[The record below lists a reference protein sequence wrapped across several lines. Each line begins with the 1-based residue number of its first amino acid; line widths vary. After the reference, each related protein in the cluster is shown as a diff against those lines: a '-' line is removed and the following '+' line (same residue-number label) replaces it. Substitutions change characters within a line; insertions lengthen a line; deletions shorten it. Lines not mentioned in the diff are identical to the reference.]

1 MSRVN
6 DLAGLREQIQA
17 GQRNRME
24 FVGNLA
30 RSGAEMKRANQAEN
44 KQRRRNLLETLM
56 AFVINLTR
64 SGVELRTANQAENQ
78 ERRHNLL
85 GTLAANEGRRRQEAW
100 RLQNARAEFV
110 TNLARSGAEM
120 KMANQAENAAAHAAW
135 LGTRT
140 MAAVSAK
147 RGGKWFGRAEAE

>member
-17 GQRNRME
+17 GQRNRTE

-30 RSGAEMKRANQAEN
+30 RSGAEMKRANQVEN

-64 SGVELRTANQAENQ
+64 SGVELRTANQAENK
-78 ERRHNLL
+78 ERRHNFL
-85 GTLAANEGRRRQEAW
+85 GTLSANEARRRQEAW

-120 KMANQAENAAAHAAW
+120 KMANQAENAAAQAAW
-135 LGTRT
+135 FGRST
-140 MAAVSAK
+140 MKAASAK
-147 RGGKWFGRAEAE
+147 RGGKWFGEAA

>member
-110 TNLARSGAEM
+110 TNLARSGAKM
-120 KMANQAENAAAHAAW
+120 KMANQAENVADQAAW
-135 LGTRT
+135 FGRSA
-140 MAAVSAK
+140 MKAASAK
-147 RGGKWFGRAEAE
+147 RGGKWFGEAA

>member
-6 DLAGLREQIQA
+6 ELAGLREQIQA

-44 KQRRRNLLETLM
+44 K
-56 AFVINLTR
+56 
-64 SGVELRTANQAENQ
+64 

-85 GTLAANEGRRRQEAW
+85 GTLVTNEGSRRLKAW
-100 RLQNARAEFV
+100 QLQNARAEFV
-110 TNLARSGAEM
+110 TNLARTVAELTR
-120 KMANQAENAAAHAAW
+120 ANQAENAAAHAAW
-135 LGTRT
+135 HGART
-140 MAAVSAK
+140 TEAVSAK
-147 RGGKWFGRAEAE
+147 RGGKRFARAE